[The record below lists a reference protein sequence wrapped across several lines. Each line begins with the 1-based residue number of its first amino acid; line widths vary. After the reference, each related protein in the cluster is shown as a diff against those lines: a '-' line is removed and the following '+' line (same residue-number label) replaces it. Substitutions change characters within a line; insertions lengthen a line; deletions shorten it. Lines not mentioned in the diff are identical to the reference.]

1 LRDYFG
7 VYRIIEP
14 GNRSDPAAG
23 IGETLRETPV
33 NPPRS
38 AMLVSMLRLPLKFGW
53 LAIALFWFGAAQ
65 ASECPSS
72 QSEIATDRPDVTN
85 SSLVVP
91 AGSLQSENGI
101 NASGQRAGSG
111 FDGTNSRL
119 RFGVAPCLELLVDI
133 PNYVGRLSGT
143 TSPGFTNV
151 TPAVKWQ
158 VSALPEQSSLSV
170 VVGAGLPTGTPAI
183 TGPGLQPY
191 LQFPWSYELGDGWG
205 ISGMLTSFFR
215 PADFSNRQ
223 TTEATFVIE
232 KNISEKMSLFA
243 EYVGDYPSRG
253 ASIALL
259 NFGGGYLLSRT
270 QQIDFHVALGLN
282 SNSPNYIVGVG
293 YSLRL
298 DNVLNSAAR

>member
-1 LRDYFG
+1 
-7 VYRIIEP
+7 
-14 GNRSDPAAG
+14 
-23 IGETLRETPV
+23 
-33 NPPRS
+33 
-38 AMLVSMLRLPLKFGW
+38 MLHLPFKFGC
-53 LAIALFWFGAAQ
+53 LAIALLSLGAAQ

-72 QSEIATDRPDVTN
+72 RSEIATDRPDVTN

-91 AGSLQSENGI
+91 AGSFQNENGI
-101 NASGQRAGSG
+101 NFSGQSAGAG

-133 PNYVGRLSGT
+133 PSYVGRLSGT
-143 TSPGFTNV
+143 IDTGLTNV

-158 VSALPEQSSLSV
+158 LSALPEQSSLSV

-191 LQFPWSYELGDGWG
+191 LQFPWSHELGGGWG
-205 ISGMLTSFFR
+205 VSGMFTSFFR
-215 PADFSNRQ
+215 PADFSNHQ

-232 KNISEKMSLFA
+232 NKISEKMSLFA

-253 ASIALL
+253 ASIALF

-270 QQIDFHVALGLN
+270 QQIDFHVAFGLN
-282 SNSPNYIVGVG
+282 SNSPNYIIGVG
-293 YSLRL
+293 YSFRL
-298 DNVLNSAAR
+298 DNVLNAAAR

>member
-1 LRDYFG
+1 
-7 VYRIIEP
+7 
-14 GNRSDPAAG
+14 
-23 IGETLRETPV
+23 
-33 NPPRS
+33 
-38 AMLVSMLRLPLKFGW
+38 MLVSMLRLLSKFGW
-53 LAIALFWFGAAQ
+53 LAIALFWLGVAH
-65 ASECPSS
+65 ASECPTS

-101 NASGQRAGSG
+101 NTSRQSMASG

-133 PNYVGRLSGT
+133 PSYVGRPSGT
-143 TSPGFTNV
+143 TATGFTNI

-170 VVGAGLPTGTPAI
+170 VVGAGVPTGTPAV

-191 LQFPWSYELGDGWG
+191 LQFPWSHELGGGWG
-205 ISGMLTSFFR
+205 ISGMFTSFFR
-215 PADFSNRQ
+215 PADFSNHQ
-223 TTEATFVIE
+223 TKEATFVIE
-232 KNISEKMSLFA
+232 KKVSEKISMFA

-259 NFGGGYLLSRT
+259 NFGGGYLLNRT
-270 QQIDFHVALGLN
+270 QQVDFHIAFGLN
-282 SNSPNYIVGVG
+282 RNSPIYIVGVG

-298 DNVLNSAAR
+298 DNVSNAAAR